1 MDKLVKV
8 DDLNALE
15 VSMKS
20 CSPMYTLV
28 SYRAG
33 YQQALNDIKKAYN
46 DLTVYEF
53 DLGPT
58 AKDYAEAGKYLA
70 EGFAE
75 EMKWLEK

>member
-1 MDKLVKV
+1 MDKFVKV

-33 YQQALNDIKKAYN
+33 YQQALKDIKKAYN
-46 DLTVYEF
+46 ELTVYEVEI
-53 DLGPT
+53 G
-58 AKDYAEAGKYLA
+58 GQQ
-70 EGFAE
+70 
-75 EMKWLEK
+75 